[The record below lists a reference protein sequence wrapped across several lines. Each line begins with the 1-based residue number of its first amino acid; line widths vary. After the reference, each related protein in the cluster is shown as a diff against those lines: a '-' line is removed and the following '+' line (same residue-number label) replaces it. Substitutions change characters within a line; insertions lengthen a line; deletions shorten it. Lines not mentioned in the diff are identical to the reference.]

1 MKTTVNNIASENVTS
16 FVINEDMLNEK
27 KAMKYISKPNMV
39 AAINDICAAIKGLNS
54 LFSPQEYT
62 EANSKKELFDAYH
75 RFYIIYTDLRDAAI
89 EARHREEENLGVM
102 GKPVTMTENRL
113 AIRRAFLD
121 GKINAVCGYPGIGKT
136 YLTMIHPTFIDG
148 FFSKQYYT
156 DKKKGIVNP
165 DFPENYARFCA
176 EAMERGQIV
185 VCAMHPKA
193 REVFDS
199 LGMSYLMIYPNE
211 NEQDRYFTIY
221 DTRSD
226 EREWIELNKSTWDT
240 KIDSIR
246 NAKIPT
252 HCFKDEI
259 PTGLN
264 LTEYLEGLN
273 IFDPEDLLNTL
284 LRKIAVEPVPKEVQW

>member
-1 MKTTVNNIASENVTS
+1 M
-16 FVINEDMLNEK
+16 D
-27 KAMKYISKPNMV
+27 
-39 AAINDICAAIKGLNS
+39 
-54 LFSPQEYT
+54 
-62 EANSKKELFDAYH
+62 
-75 RFYIIYTDLRDAAI
+75 
-89 EARHREEENLGVM
+89 
-102 GKPVTMTENRL
+102 KPVTMTKNRL

-211 NEQDRYFTIY
+211 NERDRYFTIY
-221 DTRSD
+221 DTRPD

-284 LRKIAVEPVPKEVQW
+284 LRKIAVEPVPKEVQWWEAQERFENLIGAEFCRGGGCPSRSSITSVTLQRSMPTPAQMS

>member
-1 MKTTVNNIASENVTS
+1 
-16 FVINEDMLNEK
+16 
-27 KAMKYISKPNMV
+27 
-39 AAINDICAAIKGLNS
+39 
-54 LFSPQEYT
+54 
-62 EANSKKELFDAYH
+62 
-75 RFYIIYTDLRDAAI
+75 
-89 EARHREEENLGVM
+89 M

-165 DFPENYARFCA
+165 NFPENYARFCV
-176 EAMERGQIV
+176 EAIERGQIV

-193 REVFDS
+193 REVFDN

-211 NEQDRYFTIY
+211 NERDRYFTIY
-221 DTRSD
+221 DTRPD

-240 KIDSIR
+240 KIQSLKD
-246 NAKIPT
+246 AKIPT

-284 LRKIAVEPVPKEVQW
+284 LRKIAVEPVPKEVQWWEAQGRFENLIEAEFRRGGITKPFFDNFCDSPAFYANASPDVVRNYYMKVVKNQWWS

>member
-1 MKTTVNNIASENVTS
+1 M
-16 FVINEDMLNEK
+16 D
-27 KAMKYISKPNMV
+27 
-39 AAINDICAAIKGLNS
+39 
-54 LFSPQEYT
+54 
-62 EANSKKELFDAYH
+62 
-75 RFYIIYTDLRDAAI
+75 
-89 EARHREEENLGVM
+89 
-102 GKPVTMTENRL
+102 KPVTMTENRL

-176 EAMERGQIV
+176 EAIERGQIV

-211 NEQDRYFTIY
+211 NERDRYFTIY
-221 DTRSD
+221 DTRPD

-284 LRKIAVEPVPKEVQW
+284 LRKIAVEPVPKEVQWWEAQGQFENLIGAEFRRGGCPSRSSITSVTPQRSMQTPAQMS